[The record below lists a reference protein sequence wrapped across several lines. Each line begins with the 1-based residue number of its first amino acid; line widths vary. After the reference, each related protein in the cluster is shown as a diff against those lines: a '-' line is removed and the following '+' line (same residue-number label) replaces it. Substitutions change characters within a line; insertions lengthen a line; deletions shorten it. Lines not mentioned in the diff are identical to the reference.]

1 VRHTPAHDPR
11 GHPGSGADSANDSS
25 GVFLIG
31 AAFAMVGG
39 LISWLLIPDR
49 ERDLESE
56 DARFRAYLESAG
68 YSGAFGESLEKEIKT
83 TAFKL

>member
-1 VRHTPAHDPR
+1 
-11 GHPGSGADSANDSS
+11 
-25 GVFLIG
+25 
-31 AAFAMVGG
+31 MVGG